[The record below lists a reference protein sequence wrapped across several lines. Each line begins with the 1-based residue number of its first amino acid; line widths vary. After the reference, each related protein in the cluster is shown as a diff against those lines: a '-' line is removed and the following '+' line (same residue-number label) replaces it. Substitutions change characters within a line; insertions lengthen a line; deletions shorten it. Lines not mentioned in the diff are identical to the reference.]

1 MKKIL
6 IILFTTALSF
16 ASFAQIG
23 MGDTTVNSVDR
34 LILSDS
40 RITLGGYG
48 EIDFNKP
55 LSRKGEHQ
63 NGSFDVHR
71 MVFLTGYKFNDRLNF
86 VTELEIEHIKEVF
99 IEQAFIDY
107 RVHNYIHFRA
117 GLMLVPMG
125 IINEYHE
132 PVTFNGVERPNLDK
146 YLIPTTWREIG
157 AGFSGT
163 IPDVGIRYQAYI
175 INGLSGYDTEAS
187 LSGKSGL
194 RSGRQKGAQ
203 TTFSHPNFTSR
214 IEYFGLNKLKI
225 GVSGYFGK
233 TQSSLYNNVSSENP
247 TSLAQADSSVINLSM
262 LTFDARYKN
271 KGFEATGQFVMAN
284 LANTSQY
291 NSMFGTN
298 VGSAF
303 QGYYVEAGYDVLR
316 LLKKKTDK
324 RLVAFCRY
332 ENYNTHH
339 KVENELTKNNSYNRI
354 DITTGLTFHIDKGVA
369 FKADFQQFKNK
380 AAGSEINNQVNFG
393 VGVWF

>member
-1 MKKIL
+1 MKKT
-6 IILFTTALSF
+6 IITIIASAISFLSF
-16 ASFAQIG
+16 SQIG

-48 EIDFNKP
+48 EIDFNMP
-55 LSRKGEHQ
+55 LSKNGQQR

-71 MVFLTGYKFNDRLNF
+71 MVFLTGYKFTDRLNF

-107 RVHNYIHFRA
+107 RIHDYVHFRA

-163 IPDVGIRYQAYI
+163 IPDAGIRYQAYL
-175 INGLSGYDTEAS
+175 INGLSSYDTDAS
-187 LSGKSGL
+187 LSGSKGL

-203 TTFSHPNFTSR
+203 TTFSHPNFTTR
-214 IEYFGLNKLKI
+214 IEYFGINKLKV

-233 TQSSLYNNVSSENP
+233 TQSSLYDNVTEGNP
-247 TSLAQADSSVINLSM
+247 ASLTLADSSVVSLSM
-262 LTFDARYKN
+262 FSVDARYRN
-271 KGFEATGQFVMAN
+271 KGFEARGQFVMAN
-284 LANTSQY
+284 LGNTDQY
-291 NSMFGTN
+291 NTLFGTN
-298 VGSAF
+298 VGSSM
-303 QGYYVEAGYDVLR
+303 QGYYLEAGYDVLR

-339 KVENELTKNNSYNRI
+339 KVDNVIAKNESYNRI
-354 DITTGLTFHIDKGVA
+354 DITTGLSFHIDKGVVL
-369 FKADFQQFKNK
+369 KADYQQFKNK
-380 AAGSEINNQVNFG
+380 GIGTPINNQVNFG